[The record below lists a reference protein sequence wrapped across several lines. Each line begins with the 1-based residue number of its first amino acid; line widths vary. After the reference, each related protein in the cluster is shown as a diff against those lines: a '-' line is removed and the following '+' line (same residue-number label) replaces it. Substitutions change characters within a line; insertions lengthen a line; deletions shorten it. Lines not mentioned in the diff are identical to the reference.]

1 MDEYFNRALESL
13 KKEEGSISFE
23 SKVLKTITDEEAKV
37 LFDTALESLKDPT
50 KKFSTSIAKSVVV
63 EQIEAD
69 AVVTRIA
76 ERAANFISA
85 PLFKLKKQVT
95 STPTTA
101 QEDKSLQI
109 RLSSSIIDL
118 FFASMISIAFAINI
132 FEIGPAFFFLYIS
145 TVPLT
150 LSIYLFLA
158 YLLAGKTLGEAV
170 SGLNYNG
177 SFKVLR
183 GVSLPLFWL
192 SPIVLLSLI
201 RDMPV
206 QDNFFPRP
214 GLKA

>member
-13 KKEEGSISFE
+13 KKEESSISFE
-23 SKVLKTITDEEAKV
+23 SNVLKTITDEEAKV
-37 LFDTALESLKDPT
+37 LFDTALESLKDPS
-50 KKFSTSIAKSVVV
+50 KKFSTSISKSVLV

-95 STPTTA
+95 YTPTTP

-118 FFASMISIAFAINI
+118 FFASMISFAISINI
-132 FEIGPAFFFLYIS
+132 FELGKTSLLLSFSIL
-145 TVPLT
+145 PLT
-150 LSIYLFLA
+150 LMIYLLLA
-158 YLLAGKTLGEAV
+158 YLLAGKTLGEGV
-170 SGLNYNG
+170 SGLSYKG

-183 GVSLPLFWL
+183 GISLPLFWL
-192 SPIVLLSLI
+192 SPLVILSILREI
-201 RDMPV
+201 PL
-206 QDNFFPRP
+206 QDNFFPKP
-214 GLKA
+214 ALKV